1 MIVSKDG
8 LLSTDK
14 GVTDSLALMEEDG
27 LARDG
32 GGIALFIFF
41 IYAVNGFAV
50 SFYGTKALDPLHEF
64 STNSLSSSHMYLF
77 VAAITALDY
86 ETAIDFYS
94 SSLDFFFT
102 FCAANIYDFARDK
115 LEVEALPAST
125 LCIGA
130 AADMTGA
137 FDPLLKTLG
146 ALVLQANKGF

>member
-1 MIVSKDG
+1 MLLKLAGQYPVVCCTLMIVSKDG

-64 STNSLSSSHMYLF
+64 STTSLSSSHMYLF
-77 VAAITALDY
+77 VAAITA
-86 ETAIDFYS
+86 
-94 SSLDFFFT
+94 
-102 FCAANIYDFARDK
+102 
-115 LEVEALPAST
+115 
-125 LCIGA
+125 
-130 AADMTGA
+130 
-137 FDPLLKTLG
+137 
-146 ALVLQANKGF
+146 